1 MGHSLPLFS
10 KQSSGAARI
19 SVDTAVLEKIL
30 TEIGVDASAALGR
43 SREQVVKDGL
53 RQQTAWAQEIGIFGA
68 PTFITADGELFWGD
82 DRLEQA
88 LAWARK
94 AA

>member
-1 MGHSLPLFS
+1 ML
-10 KQSSGAARI
+10 
-19 SVDTAVLEKIL
+19 D
-30 TEIGVDASAALGR
+30 SAAELTSRCALAR
-43 SREQVVKDGL
+43 SRELVVKDGL

-88 LAWARK
+88 LAWVVTANCTLPQPR
-94 AA
+94 